1 MSGTWIQDARRAAE
15 QGTRDGDTASK
26 PYLGRITSVD
36 ADGEQ
41 IVVDSHAGVRTFN
54 SPQVFTSKNSWI
66 RSVPDADGGV
76 VLQQAA
82 DLAEPVVLRYFIPTS
97 GSRAAGYQSASR
109 DLRTDPTKKDGIV
122 GLDNW
127 RALRAGEHHIASS
140 GLSELYLSAQGAA
153 ELRGGAIVRS
163 ALHDDVQTLDAAPM
177 HQRTGLLHTYGEIGD
192 EERFGV
198 VRRPDA
204 ESPAFK
210 EKYIRLLNPL
220 GYIVTPPTGLATNP
234 VALAKFLVDNP
245 PIPMS
250 AAKEWLVNL
259 ACDGGLQ
266 PGTLFDMRIGHV
278 FEDDATGESDQVKSA
293 ITGNKLRARTQY
305 YTAPLG
311 SILEVDVDE
320 LGNVTVDF
328 PLDAIFGM
336 KVNIPTGNFTMDVT
350 QNLTLNAVK
359 GMIFS
364 VVGKWA
370 ATAIGGAELSSTA
383 PMKLTSD
390 ATAELVGTVLTA
402 LGGAAAS
409 LVPVVNGVLTG
420 SSLYPLT
427 GLPFSTYGQ
436 GSTKVVA
443 AQ

>member
-1 MSGTWIQDARRAAE
+1 MSGVWVQDARRAAE
-15 QGTRDGDTASK
+15 RSNFDGDTASK

-41 IVVDSHAGVRTFN
+41 IVVDTHAGSRTFN
-54 SPQVFTSKNSWI
+54 APQVFTSKNSWI
-66 RSVPDADGGV
+66 RSVPDSEGGV
-76 VLQQAA
+76 ILQQAA

-97 GSRAAGYQSASR
+97 GSRAAAYQSASR
-109 DLRTDPTKKDGIV
+109 DIRKDPTKKDGIV

-127 RALRAGEHHIASS
+127 RALRAGEHHVASS

-153 ELRGGAIVRS
+153 ELRGGAVVRG
-163 ALHDDVQTLDAAPM
+163 AVHDDVQTIDQAPL
-177 HQRTGLLHTYGEIGD
+177 HQRTGLLYRHGQIGD
-192 EERFGV
+192 EERLGV
-198 VRRPDA
+198 VRRPDSDA
-204 ESPAFK
+204 GAFK
-210 EKYIRLLNPL
+210 EKYVRLLNPA
-220 GYIVTPPTGLATNP
+220 GFVVTPPAGLATNP
-234 VALAKFLVDNP
+234 AALAKFLVDNP

-266 PGTLFDMRIGHV
+266 PGTLFDMRVGHV
-278 FEDDATGESDQVKSA
+278 FEDDAAGESDQVKSA
-293 ITGNKLRARTQY
+293 ATGNKLRSRTQY

-311 SILEVDVDE
+311 SVLEVDVDE

-336 KVNIPTGNFTMDVT
+336 KVNIPTGNFQMDVT

-370 ATAIGGAELSSTA
+370 ATAIGGAELSSSA

-390 ATAELVGTVLTA
+390 TTAELVGAVLTA
-402 LGGAAAS
+402 LGGAATGM
-409 LVPVVNGVLTG
+409 LPLVNGVLTG
-420 SSLYPLT
+420 SSLDPLT
-427 GLPFSTYGQ
+427 GKPFHLFGQ

-443 AQ
+443 AL